1 MVNLA
6 GTPAGDNT
14 DFRSR
19 RRQMSLLVELITGI
33 NIEMWEGHREVMGK
47 STASECLQIS
57 DIVFVGNFFDLLMR
71 CLTAYQRKMYPLCIE
86 TINTKQRSP
95 NSMMNDLRQNLSYH
109 NCPVHWISLL

>member
-6 GTPAGDNT
+6 GTPTGDNT

-47 STASECLQIS
+47 GTASECLQIC
-57 DIVFVGNFFDLLMR
+57 DIVLVEKIFGLNDALLNGIP
-71 CLTAYQRKMYPLCIE
+71 T
-86 TINTKQRSP
+86 
-95 NSMMNDLRQNLSYH
+95 
-109 NCPVHWISLL
+109 